1 MYKAYK
7 AEFTL
12 GLIGSIIGIVVFIL
26 SIVFG
31 LAVGALSFGYY
42 IVPGIITMIIL
53 LVAFILG
60 FIGTSKLNRNEK
72 SGGVLLIVAGG
83 LSLIGMLIAFYAA
96 WFAVFSM
103 PLFLTGGIMAVVRK
117 PQAPPAVQ

>member
-12 GLIGSIIGIVVFIL
+12 GLIGSIIGIIVFIL

-42 IVPGIITMIIL
+42 IVPGIITMILL

-72 SGGVLLIVAGG
+72 SGGVFLIISGG
-83 LSLIGMLIAFYAA
+83 LSLIGLLVAFYAA
-96 WFAVFSM
+96 WFAIFSM
-103 PLFLTGGIMAVVRK
+103 PLFFTAGIMAVVRK
-117 PQAPPAVQ
+117 PQAPPAA

>member
-12 GLIGSIIGIVVFIL
+12 GLIGSIIGIIVFIL

-31 LAVGALSFGYY
+31 MAVGALSFGYY
-42 IVPGIITMIIL
+42 IVPGIITMILL
-53 LVAFILG
+53 LVAFIIG

-83 LSLIGMLIAFYAA
+83 LSLIGLFVAFFAA
-96 WFAVFSM
+96 WFAIFSM
-103 PLFLTGGIMAVVRK
+103 PLFFTGGIMAVVRK
-117 PQAPPAVQ
+117 PHAPPAA

>member
-12 GLIGSIIGIVVFIL
+12 GLIGSIIGIIVFML

-31 LAVGALSFGYY
+31 MAVGALSFGYY
-42 IVPGIITMIIL
+42 IVPGIITMILL

-60 FIGTSKLNRNEK
+60 FMGTSKLNRNEK
-72 SGGVLLIVAGG
+72 SGGVLLIVSGV
-83 LSLIGMLIAFYAA
+83 LSLIGLFVAFYAA
-96 WFAVFSM
+96 WFAIFSM
-103 PLFLTGGIMAVVRK
+103 PLFLTAGIMAVVRK
-117 PQAPPAVQ
+117 PQAPPAA

>member
-12 GLIGSIIGIVVFIL
+12 GLIGSIIGIIVFIL

-31 LAVGALSFGYY
+31 MAVGALSFGYY
-42 IVPGIITMIIL
+42 IVPGIITMILL

-60 FIGTSKLNRNEK
+60 FMGTSKLNRNEK
-72 SGGVLLIVAGG
+72 SGGVLLIVSGV
-83 LSLIGMLIAFYAA
+83 LSLIGLFVAFYAA
-96 WFAVFSM
+96 WFAIFSM
-103 PLFLTGGIMAVVRK
+103 PLFLTAGIMAIVRK
-117 PQAPPAVQ
+117 QQAPPAA